1 MLIVS
6 RQRERMFGARFAVG
20 CIFALAL
27 KLKDF
32 SMKKLMMA
40 LFAGF
45 LMTGIFA
52 QSSDSAGSG
61 NIKED
66 ARQAKSTIKADA
78 KEVKPKV
85 KEAAHEV
92 KTSVKSAVKEVKPK
106 AKEAGME
113 IKEVAKTGAKK
124 VKEAAKE
131 IKQDVKEVFTK

>member
-1 MLIVS
+1 MLDIS
-6 RQRERMFGARFAVG
+6 RQCERMFGARFAVG

-52 QSSDSAGSG
+52 QSSDSTASQG
-61 NIKED
+61 IKED
-66 ARQAKSTIKADA
+66 AREAKTAIKSGA
-78 KEVKPKV
+78 KEVKS
-85 KEAAHEV
+85 
-92 KTSVKSAVKEVKPK
+92 SVKSAVKEVKPK
-106 AKEAGME
+106 AKEAA
-113 IKEVAKTGAKK
+113 KEVKEAAKTGAKK

-131 IKQDVKEVFTK
+131 VKEEVKEVFTK